1 MQNGRRR
8 PLAAGWLAGGGAR
21 LARRLGVSPYYLS
34 RQFRVHAGLKLNAY
48 LRLVRVYA
56 ARYLLDHTDMK
67 VEAVAAAVGFHDA
80 SHMSDAFHEV
90 TGLDS
95 TTDIIEHREGGNNTT
110 PLKLAGQ
117 TKHANIVLRWGM
129 TIDNQLFEWHK
140 SIVDGNVDRRNGSV
154 VLLDRRGTEVAR
166 WNFVRAWPT
175 KYTAPSLSA
184 EASDVAIES
193 VDAPLTLTDA
203 GSRDRDYNAEFTVV
217 GVRQPLAVYNVPLD
231 RVENAAADVTIVST
245 VEYANTGTTHSDG
258 RRVAYTPA
266 TRACVIAGVGG
277 DLSAWFSRA
286 NLHVSG
292 VQGKI
297 DVRNEAGDTVIDAQ
311 TLPPMPHHVAE
322 AAVTRVS

>member
-1 MQNGRRR
+1 MT
-8 PLAAGWLAGGGAR
+8 AAIPDPF
-21 LARRLGVSPYYLS
+21 VNFNYL
-34 RQFRVHAGLKLNAY
+34 
-48 LRLVRVYA
+48 
-56 ARYLLDHTDMK
+56 
-67 VEAVAAAVGFHDA
+67 VEIDGITRG
-80 SHMSDAFHEV
+80 AFHEV

-193 VDAPLTLTDA
+193 V
-203 GSRDRDYNAEFTVV
+203 E
-217 GVRQPLAVYNVPLD
+217 LAH
-231 RVENAAADVTIVST
+231 EGM
-245 VEYANTGTTHSDG
+245 E
-258 RRVAYTPA
+258 
-266 TRACVIAGVGG
+266 
-277 DLSAWFSRA
+277 
-286 NLHVSG
+286 
-292 VQGKI
+292 
-297 DVRNEAGDTVIDAQ
+297 
-311 TLPPMPHHVAE
+311 
-322 AAVTRVS
+322 RVS